1 MLYSILLPIHNILR
15 WIVLLTALYAIGRA
29 LAGWLGK
36 KDWLRADFRAGM
48 WYTMALDLQLL
59 VGLLLYFA
67 ASPLVASALRN
78 FGGAMQNPE
87 MRFFAGEH
95 IFLMVLALGIAHGGP
110 TPSRRGAAAPVKHRW
125 AALLFGLSL
134 VVILIA
140 IPWPFAAVARPW
152 IRF

>member
-15 WIVLLTALYAIGRA
+15 WIVLLTALYAIVRA

-36 KDWLRADFRAGM
+36 KDWLRADFLAGM

-87 MRFFAGEH
+87 MRFFAVEH
-95 IFLMVLALGIAHGGP
+95 IFLMVLALGIAHGGR
-110 TPSRRGAAAPVKHRW
+110 TLSRRATAAPVKHRW

-134 VVILIA
+134 LVILFA

>member
-87 MRFFAGEH
+87 MRFFAVEH
-95 IFLMVLALGIAHGGP
+95 IFLMVLALGIAHGGRP
-110 TPSRRGAAAPVKHRW
+110 PPRPAPSPPVKHRW